1 MIKMNF
7 AYNPIDV
14 IKSALVP
21 PQPIDKQLYDS
32 LSNEEKKMI
41 KIITP
46 FFIYD
51 KDFNY
56 KVSL

>member
-1 MIKMNF
+1 MNF

-21 PQPIDKQLYDS
+21 SQPIDKQLYDS

-46 FFIYD
+46 FFVYD
-51 KDFNY
+51 KNY
-56 KVSL
+56 NYRLCL

>member
-1 MIKMNF
+1 MNF

-56 KVSL
+56 KVSM